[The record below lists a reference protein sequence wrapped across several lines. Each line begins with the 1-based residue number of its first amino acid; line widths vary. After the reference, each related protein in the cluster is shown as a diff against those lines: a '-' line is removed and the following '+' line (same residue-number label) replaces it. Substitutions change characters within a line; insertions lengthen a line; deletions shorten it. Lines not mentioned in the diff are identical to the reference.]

1 MENLE
6 EGNKIKIL
14 IVDDKKENLL
24 SLQVILA
31 DRGYDFVEASS
42 GKEALRILLKDQD
55 FAIILMD
62 VQMPLMDGFE
72 TAELIR
78 ESDKLKHVPI
88 IFLTANMDTP
98 DYIFK
103 GYQAGAVDY
112 MIKPLSAEI
121 LQAKVMVFAEL
132 YRKNHELKIKEEET
146 KRLNSA
152 ILAANAELAE
162 QYAAIEKQANDL
174 MVKNKEL
181 DAFTYISSHDLQEP
195 LRKIQTFANLI
206 LSSEAD
212 NLSENGKMKFQRILY
227 SANRMRQ
234 LIHSLLTFSRTN
246 INDRERQFEEVN
258 LATVIEDLKEVLSE
272 NISEKQAIIETQLQ
286 GCVCVIPF
294 QFTQLLQN
302 LIANAIKF
310 ARPDVP
316 PHITISNTIVKG
328 SQLKHDKLSKDQD
341 YCHITFKDNGIGFE
355 PKFSEKIFDVFQKLH
370 DRDAYEGTGIGLA
383 IVKKIIDNHNGLITA
398 TGQPDMGAQFDIYLP
413 HIKLKDHAGMF
424 QKESEKAV

>member
-1 MENLE
+1 MENPIESLRV
-6 EGNKIKIL
+6 KIL

-31 DRGYDFVEASS
+31 NRGYEFVEASS

-78 ESDKLKHVPI
+78 QSDKLKHVPI

-132 YRKNHELKIKEEET
+132 YKKNLELQIKEEET
-146 KRLNSA
+146 KRLNK
-152 ILAANAELAE
+152 ELAE
-162 QYAAIEKQANDL
+162 QYAAMEKQANDL
-174 MVKNKEL
+174 QVKNREL

-206 LSSEAD
+206 MSSDYE
-212 NLSENGKMKFQRILY
+212 NLSDNGKQKFQRILY

-246 INDRERQFEEVN
+246 ITDRQFENVN
-258 LATVIEDLKEVLSE
+258 LNSVIEDLKEVLSE
-272 NISEKQAIIETQLQ
+272 NINEKKVTIETNLQ
-286 GCVCVIPF
+286 QEEVCIIPF
-294 QFTQLLQN
+294 QFTQLMQN
-302 LIANAIKF
+302 LISNAIKF
-310 ARPDVP
+310 AQSDVP
-316 PHITISNTIVKG
+316 PLIKIKTKITKGTDIDDENSNKNEN
-328 SQLKHDKLSKDQD
+328 
-341 YCHITFKDNGIGFE
+341 YCHIMIEDNGIGFD
-355 PKFSEKIFDVFQKLH
+355 PKFSDKIFDVFQKLH
-370 DRDAYEGTGIGLA
+370 DRDTYEGTGIGLA
-383 IVKKIIDNHNGLITA
+383 IVKKIVENHNGFIKA
-398 TGQPDMGAQFDIYLP
+398 SGQPMKGAKFDIYLP
-413 HIKLKDHAGMF
+413 TLQQNPI
-424 QKESEKAV
+424 

>member
-1 MENLE
+1 MENSSPE
-6 EGNKIKIL
+6 NTVKIL
-14 IVDDKKENLL
+14 IVDDKPENLL

-31 DRGYDFVEASS
+31 DRGYEFVEATS
-42 GKEALRILLKDQD
+42 GKAALRHLLKDQD

-132 YRKNHELKIKEEET
+132 YKKNHELRVKEEET
-146 KRLNSA
+146 KKLNSA
-152 ILAANAELAE
+152 IIAANTELAA
-162 QYAAIEKQANDL
+162 QYAEIEKQAKDL
-174 MVKNKEL
+174 QIKNKEL

-206 LSSEAD
+206 LSSEYE
-212 NLSENGKMKFQRILY
+212 NLSENGRQKFKRILY

-234 LIHSLLTFSRTN
+234 LIHSLLAFSRTN
-246 INDRERQFEEVN
+246 ITDRQFERVDLN
-258 LATVIEDLKEVLSE
+258 VIIEDLRDALSE
-272 NISEKQAIIETQLQ
+272 NIQEKDAVIETELE
-286 GCVCVIPF
+286 GTVNVIPF

-302 LIANAIKF
+302 LISNAIKF
-310 ARPDVP
+310 AMPD
-316 PHITISNTIVKG
+316 ITPTIKIKSSIVSG
-328 SQLKHDKLSKDQD
+328 AQLEYEKLSKNSN
-341 YCHITFKDNGIGFE
+341 YCHIIVQDNGIGFD

-370 DRDAYEGTGIGLA
+370 DRDTYEGTGIGLA
-383 IVKKIIDNHNGLITA
+383 IVKKIVENHNGLIIA
-398 TGQPDMGAQFDIYLP
+398 TGEPSNGARFDIFIPDTQGDPTILA
-413 HIKLKDHAGMF
+413 L
-424 QKESEKAV
+424 SN